1 MAAVPEWLQALIL
14 GIVQGATEFVPVSS
28 SGHLVLVPHLLGWQR
43 PGLAFDVALHV
54 GTLGAILAYFRAELA
69 AMARGFAAALARSDA
84 PPEARQ
90 YRAVGALIVVA
101 TVPLAIIGLV
111 FKDAFERLF
120 ESPTAVSGF
129 LLVTAA
135 LLVSGEAVRSR
146 RARHAV
152 SVPADLAASDGAE
165 GQRAGADVASPA
177 VGLPLGRDAAD
188 PAGLTLDR
196 IGIRQALVIG
206 CVQVLAL
213 CPGISR
219 SGSTITAG
227 MAAGMTRE
235 AATRF
240 SFLLALPALVG
251 AAVLSVPDLFDPAVV
266 QVYAA
271 RDVLMGVAAAF
282 VSSYVAIRYL
292 VALVA
297 RDRLTGFAVY
307 CVAASAVGFIGT
319 ALVG

>member
-14 GIVQGATEFVPVSS
+14 GVIQGVTEFVPVSS

-54 GTLGAILAYFRAELA
+54 GTLAAIVAYFRAELT
-69 AMARGFAAALARSDA
+69 AMGKGFFAALTRGEAT
-84 PPEARQ
+84 PEARQ
-90 YRAVGALIVVA
+90 YRTVGALIAVA
-101 TVPLAIIGLV
+101 TIPVALVGLV
-111 FKDAFERLF
+111 FKGVFERLF
-120 ESPTAVSGF
+120 ENPSAAAGF

-135 LLVSGEAVRSR
+135 LLVSGEALRSR
-146 RARHAV
+146 RARRGV
-152 SVPADLAASDGAE
+152 SVPAVRAPADSDPGPDR
-165 GQRAGADVASPA
+165 GPGVPSPA
-177 VGLPLGRDAAD
+177 VGLPLGHDLAD
-188 PAGLTLDR
+188 PTGLTLDR
-196 IGIRQALVIG
+196 IGLRQAVVVGLL
-206 CVQVLAL
+206 QVLAL

-251 AAVLSVPDLFDPAVV
+251 AAILSLPDLFDPAIA
-266 QVYAA
+266 QIYSAPE
-271 RDVLMGVAAAF
+271 VLMGIAAAF
-282 VSSYVAIRYL
+282 ISSYLAIRYL

-297 RDRLTGFAVY
+297 RDRLTGFAIY
-307 CVAASAVGFIGT
+307 CVAASAVGFMGS
-319 ALVG
+319 AVVG